1 MENNTRYTYE
11 IRPTRPINIGGK
23 PIRQPSSMLLTKSEV
38 VSYMKYGPV
47 YRKYVEKN
55 VPPVRVTLS
64 NLNNLHHPYGWKPVA
79 ATVENVNK
87 VATVIPPTVKNIK
100 DIIISEKE
108 HPQPINKFDFDE
120 VDPDEVEETEKSIS
134 ETLKAVQE
142 KKKEEYTKPE
152 FIEIPESEVINVPAN
167 ETEKLI
173 AESFEVLEQ
182 KKQEQLNT
190 VKNMMDEDIK
200 NSLEEELSGEDDSN
214 EDNSSDDETDVKE
227 EKKIPPYRYKKRHK
241 R

>member
-87 VATVIPPTVKNIK
+87 VATVIPPTDNIK
-100 DIIISEKE
+100 DTIIIEKE
-108 HPQPINKFDFDE
+108 HPQPIDE
-120 VDPDEVEETEKSIS
+120 KEETSK
-134 ETLKAVQE
+134 TVQE
-142 KKKEEYTKPE
+142 QKKEYTKPE
-152 FIEIPESEVINVPAN
+152 FIEIPKSEVINVPVD

-173 AESFEVLEQ
+173 AESFEGLEQ
-182 KKQEQLNT
+182 KKQEQMNS

-200 NSLEEELSGEDDSN
+200 NSLEEELSGEDDSS